1 MLSHPLQACV
11 AVFDRSWVWVLG
23 SEPVLDRHRDTA
35 ELLGVGLA
43 SHVILVNVAQ
53 DHAAPVDPVQAGQ
66 RPSTV
71 GWAVDANHY
80 IGVAVGSRYPAV
92 LGAHL
97 VAGRAPSLPSEH
109 AATLQD

>member
-1 MLSHPLQACV
+1 MISHV
-11 AVFDRSWVWVLG
+11 VLG
-23 SEPVLDRHRDTA
+23 
-35 ELLGVGLA
+35 
-43 SHVILVNVAQ
+43 NVAQ

-80 IGVAVGSRYPAV
+80 IGVAVGSWYPAV

-97 VAGRAPSLPSEH
+97 VAGRGLGAHHLFHLSTQQLFKMSAESRQVLQINRASATSRVAAP
-109 AATLQD
+109 AC